1 MFPRRKKLLTVLVVV
16 LSAGLLYGIL
26 LAVTDVIFSRR
37 YERAYPQI
45 RIGDSK
51 DLVTK
56 LMGQPSH
63 TANCDYAAF
72 PDLKTDLEYRKACAQ
87 QYWYEVFLQNY
98 VISFDKEGRVIAKN
112 SAVSP

>member
-1 MFPRRKKLLTVLVVV
+1 MFPRRKKLLTVLTVV
-16 LSAGLLYGIL
+16 LSAGLLYGIF

-45 RIGDSK
+45 KIGDSK

-56 LMGQPSH
+56 LMGQPGH
-63 TANCDYAAF
+63 TANCEYAAF
-72 PDLKTDLEYRKACAQ
+72 PDSRTDLEYRKACVQ
-87 QYWYEVFLQNY
+87 QYWYDVFLKDY